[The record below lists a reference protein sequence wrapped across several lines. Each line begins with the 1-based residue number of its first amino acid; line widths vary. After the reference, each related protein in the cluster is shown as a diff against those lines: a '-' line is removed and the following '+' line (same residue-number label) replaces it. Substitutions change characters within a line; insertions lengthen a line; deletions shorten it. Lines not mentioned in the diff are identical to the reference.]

1 MADQLPLVSVIIP
14 AYNAEK
20 YIKETVESA
29 LAQTWPAKE
38 IIVVNDGSTDGTAE
52 ILRCYDQQIKVID
65 QANQGLSSARNT
77 GIQAAQGEY
86 FAFLDSDDLW
96 APQFL
101 EAHIKKHAAN
111 PGLDITYCWWNYI
124 DGNGYLLPE
133 HGKYSHNGN
142 LANQLIE
149 GNRFTVMAAI
159 VKKEI
164 FDKVGYFNK
173 QSIHVQDWDFWLKA
187 AIHGCQFGCIPI
199 ELTSYRIHGHNRSSD
214 IEGMHKDQL
223 FILDKTF
230 DQSYTFD
237 TSKSLKARA
246 YARVH
251 LDASLGFYRTS
262 HPEKASQSF
271 IEAVRAWP
279 ELLCQESTYYSL
291 ICANQPPGYRATQYY
306 IDLDQASQRIRDLL
320 AEVQKDPLA
329 SAHYKSHE
337 KRVQALVNLSL
348 AKHYYLAN
356 ENRKAKQLIG
366 QAAAA
371 HLPSILAAWV
381 MGLWL
386 RASIGHSPVQKIKA
400 WIKAPALWIRQARK
414 KVGVN

>member
-1 MADQLPLVSVIIP
+1 MADHLPLVSVIIP

-38 IIVVNDGSTDGTAE
+38 IIVVNDGSTDRTAK
-52 ILRCYDQQIKVID
+52 ILRSFDHQIIVI
-65 QANQGLSSARNT
+65 NQVNHGAGAARNT

-96 APQFL
+96 DPHFL
-101 EAHIKKHAAN
+101 EVHIKNHAAN

-124 DGNGYLLPE
+124 DGNGHLLPE
-133 HGKYSHNGN
+133 SDRYYEQGN
-142 LANQLIE
+142 LLEQLVIT
-149 GNRFTVMAAI
+149 NRFGPIVGMA
-159 VKKEI
+159 KKEALE
-164 FDKVGYFNK
+164 KVGNFDEALTNTE
-173 QSIHVQDWDFWLKA
+173 DWDFWLRA
-187 AIHGCQFGCIPI
+187 AIHGCQFGCIPVV
-199 ELTSYRIHGHNRSSD
+199 LASYRIHGSNKSSNVAR
-214 IEGMHKDQL
+214 MQKSQL
-223 FILDKTF
+223 LILDKVFNQPSILHTIMPIK
-230 DQSYTFD
+230 T
-237 TSKSLKARA
+237 RA

-251 LDASLGFYRTS
+251 LDASMGFFRINQ
-262 HPEKASQSF
+262 PETASGSF
-271 IEAVRAWP
+271 IEAVRTWP

-291 ICANQPPGYRATQYY
+291 ICANQPPGYRATQSY

-366 QAAAA
+366 QAWAVY
-371 HLPSILAAWV
+371 LPSILDTRF
-381 MGLWL
+381 MGYWL
-386 RASIGHSPVQKIKA
+386 RASIGHATIQKIKT

-414 KVGVN
+414 KIGVN